1 MARDTSF
8 CKVTWQKLDLG
19 FSVTD
24 SIFDSFRVGDISF
37 SVSSAPFLLYTENFG
52 SLKWLSSEA
61 SPLST
66 LAEIEVGKQLSEMF
80 GYNINASDEA
90 KNNTPSNSGPEPWG
104 HVTCDG
110 TIANLES
117 MW

>member
-1 MARDTSF
+1 MARDTSC

-19 FSVTD
+19 ISVAD
-24 SIFDSFRVGDISF
+24 SVFNSPKVGDISF
-37 SVSSAPFLLYTENFG
+37 SVSSAPFLLYKENFG

-80 GYNINASDEA
+80 GYNINTSDEA
-90 KNNTPSNSGPEPWG
+90 RNSTPPNLGPEPWG

>member
-1 MARDTSF
+1 M
-8 CKVTWQKLDLG
+8 KLILG
-19 FSVTD
+19 F
-24 SIFDSFRVGDISF
+24 
-37 SVSSAPFLLYTENFG
+37 L
-52 SLKWLSSEA
+52 SEA

-66 LAEIEVGKQLSEMF
+66 LAEMGVGKQLCEMF
-80 GYNINASDEA
+80 GYDVSVET
-90 KNNTPSNSGPEPWG
+90 NNNRPQDSKPEPWG